1 MVAKSAE
8 ARKVLRELEKEKAAA
23 AAQLGQ
29 SLDWSAAD
37 TATLGQI
44 SSILDRKAQL
54 LALYEG
60 AEDVK
65 MKVKLSG
72 EVRLLEQAAARL
84 ALQVKTELPAARES
98 HTTRKARRAA
108 TMRWDRTSA
117 REAGFGSAYRCGRGG

>member
-1 MVAKSAE
+1 MAAKSAE
-8 ARKVLRELEKEKAAA
+8 ARKVLRDLEKEKAAA

-37 TATLGQI
+37 TAILGQI

-84 ALQVKTELPAARES
+84 ALQVKTECRL
-98 HTTRKARRAA
+98 
-108 TMRWDRTSA
+108 
-117 REAGFGSAYRCGRGG
+117 